1 MSEMRFSD
9 PSRLHLKKELTQ
21 IRKAAR
27 VLRDPGTTSSWKS
40 PLNSARST
48 AAATIAAAA
57 STSASAWKHFETEN
71 AIPNGGGTGS
81 HNNNSTHLDS
91 HFKTGSNHGKDKR
104 VFLYNWK
111 SQKSSSEKSAL
122 ATNDA
127 DDDYESCSIQES
139 LDDSLSD
146 TRNVGDS
153 KSDTYLG
160 ETRSAAMIFRCR
172 DASLVSP
179 SMRRAMG
186 IKKKGKKTS
195 TRLDVLSRYQQKE
208 MNLRR
213 LLKGHP
219 SMGLGLGLGR
229 DDIVEQ
235 SDDTE
240 EYSNSEDLRKISG
253 ASPLLLKL
261 KHKNWSHSPSKLL
274 RTSRKEDSSYSHS
287 TPALSASSY
296 NKYCNRKHNPSTV
309 GSWDA
314 TTTSMNDGDDEDDDH
329 LDLPGRQGCGIPCYW
344 TKRTPRYRG
353 VCGSSCCSPSLSD
366 TLRRKGSS
374 MLCAS
379 QSKYH
384 RRRRSWST
392 SNKRKIG
399 SRTGQAFL
407 PLLTNSGDGLG
418 GSSIGTGLSDDELST
433 NYGELD
439 LEALSRLDGR
449 RWSSCRSQDGLEI
462 VALYGDGEE
471 ESTSENSRS
480 LSQKY
485 KPIFFSELIGQ
496 NIVVQSLIN
505 AISRGRIAPVY
516 LFQGPRGTG
525 KSSAARIFAS
535 ALNCMSTEEIKPC
548 GYCRECNDF
557 ISGKTRDLW
566 EVDGTD
572 KKGIDKVR
580 YLLKK
585 ISHGPLLGS
594 SRYKVFLID
603 ECHLLPSKM
612 WLAFLK
618 FLEEPPQRVVFI
630 FVTTDPD
637 NVPRTVQSRCQKY
650 LFNKIKD
657 VDIVE
662 RLRKI
667 SKEENLDVE
676 LDALDL
682 IALNADGSLRDA
694 ETMLD
699 QLSLLGK
706 KITTSLVNEL
716 VGVVSDE
723 KLLELLE
730 LAMSSDTAETVKR
743 ARDLMDSGVDPMVL
757 MSQLASLIMDIIAG
771 TYNAIDVKHG
781 DSLVGTQNLTEA
793 ELERLKHALRLLSEA
808 EKQLRIS
815 SDRSTW
821 FTATLLQL
829 GSTASMDLTQSSSSR
844 RQSSRTT
851 EEDPSSVSKESNV
864 YKPKSDAQLM
874 TKKSCSPSSVYRAIN
889 GHSTHQGE
897 YGFNAKPPRS
907 RLMDSRTSSTSLD
920 DEMTEIMV
928 FRYKNSDKLDNIWE
942 KCIEKCHSQTLRQLL
957 HAHGKLLSI
966 AEVDGALAV
975 YVAFEDEDIKARAER
990 FLSSITNSIEM
1001 VLRRNVEVRIIF
1013 VADGLDSLIYANQSE
1028 LQEGHR
1034 QTEATL
1040 AIERGRQANC
1050 SGAVVG
1056 HSDLVSEEESPKL
1069 SRGSFNDANAEN
1081 NGETKQEMPMQRIE
1095 SIIREQRL
1103 ETAWLQAAE
1112 KGTPGSLSRLKPEK
1126 NQVLPQEDTYQQN
1139 LMESIGSV
1147 AVPSQKWEDELNHEL
1162 KVLKMQDRRVLHKDQ
1177 IGKMVDHYPISP
1189 SLLHGSSYLG
1199 NGSKESL
1206 LGDMNQVRLVEVA
1219 AGFSV
1224 GTPAEL
1230 TEQRSKGPLFDLKA
1244 EVDDFRCSAS
1254 VQSKR
1259 NLRAEK
1265 QDNWD
1270 ISNTMPG
1277 GKDGVWNFT
1286 YFSVFIDYWFKSFLR
1301 MLPQK
1306 ISNVKFF
1313 LTVAADLFIDKFC

>member
-1 MSEMRFSD
+1 MSEIRFSD

-40 PLNSARST
+40 ARS
-48 AAATIAAAA
+48 AAAA
-57 STSASAWKHFETEN
+57 STSASAWKHFENDN
-71 AIPNGGGTGS
+71 AIQNGGTTAS
-81 HNNNSTHLDS
+81 HSNNSSTHLGS
-91 HFKTGSNHGKDKR
+91 HFKSVFNNNGSDKK

-111 SQKSSSEKSAL
+111 SQKYSSEKSAL
-122 ATNDA
+122 PRNDA
-127 DDDYESCSIQES
+127 GDNCESCSVQES

-146 TRNVGDS
+146 ARNVGDS

-160 ETRSAAMIFRCR
+160 ETRSAAMIFRRR
-172 DASLVSP
+172 DSNLVSP

-186 IKKKGKKTS
+186 VKRKGKKTN
-195 TRLDVLSRYQQKE
+195 TRLDVLSRYQEKE

-219 SMGLGLGLGR
+219 SMVLSLGLGR
-229 DDIVEQ
+229 DAIVEQ

-261 KHKNWSHSPSKLL
+261 KHKNWSHSPSKFL
-274 RTSRKEDSSYSHS
+274 RTSRQEDSSYCHS
-287 TPALSASSY
+287 TPALSTSSY
-296 NKYCNRKHNPSTV
+296 NKYRNRNPSTV

-314 TTTSMNDGDDEDDDH
+314 TTTSMNDGDDEDGDH
-329 LDLPGRQGCGIPCYW
+329 LDLPGRHGCGIPCYW
-344 TKRTPRYRG
+344 SKRTPRYRG

-374 MLCAS
+374 MLCGS
-379 QSKYH
+379 QSMYH
-384 RRRRSWST
+384 RRLRSCSL
-392 SNKRKIG
+392 SNKRRIG
-399 SRTGQAFL
+399 SRTRQAFL
-407 PLLTNSGDGLG
+407 PLLADSGDGIG
-418 GSSIGTGLSDDELST
+418 GSSIGTGHSDDELST

-439 LEALSRLDGR
+439 LEALCRLDGR
-449 RWSSCRSQDGLEI
+449 RWSSCRNQDGLEI
-462 VALYGDGEE
+462 VALNGDGEDE
-471 ESTSENSRS
+471 GTVQNIRS

-485 KPIFFSELIGQ
+485 KPAFFSELIGQ

-505 AISRGRIAPVY
+505 AISRGRIARVY

-525 KSSAARIFAS
+525 KTSAARIFAS

-548 GYCRECNDF
+548 GCCRECNDSS
-557 ISGKTRDLW
+557 SGKTKDLW

-585 ISHGPLLGS
+585 ISRGPPLGP

-650 LFNKIKD
+650 LFSKIKD
-657 VDIVE
+657 RDIVA

-667 SKEENLDVE
+667 SNEEKLDVE
-676 LDALDL
+676 LNALDL

-716 VGVVSDE
+716 VGDVSDE

-730 LAMSSDTAETVKR
+730 LAMSSETAETVKR
-743 ARDLMDSGVDPMVL
+743 ARDLMDSGIDPMVL

-771 TYNAIDVKHG
+771 TYNVVYAEHG
-781 DSLVGTQNLTEA
+781 DSLIVTEA

-829 GSTASMDLTQSSSSR
+829 GSTPSMDLTLSSSSR

-851 EEDPSSVSKESNV
+851 EENPSSASKESNV
-864 YKPKSDAQLM
+864 YKPNSDAQYFPRR
-874 TKKSCSPSSVYRAIN
+874 SSSPSSLYRAIN
-889 GHSTHQGE
+889 GHSSHQGE
-897 YGFNAKPPRS
+897 YEFNVKPP
-907 RLMDSRTSSTSLD
+907 RLMDSN
-920 DEMTEIMV
+920 DEMTGNKV
-928 FRYKNSDKLDNIWE
+928 FRYKNSDKLDDIWE

-966 AEVDGALAV
+966 SEVDGALAV

-990 FLSSITNSIEM
+990 FLSSITNSIEI
-1001 VLRRNVEVRIIF
+1001 VLRCNVEVRI
-1013 VADGLDSLIYANQSE
+1013 VLVSDGLDSLIYANQSE

-1040 AIERGRQANC
+1040 AIEQGGKANWPGP

-1056 HSDLVSEEESPKL
+1056 YSDLESQEESAKL
-1069 SRGSFNDANAEN
+1069 SRGSFNDANA
-1081 NGETKQEMPMQRIE
+1081 GEKQEMPMQRIE
-1095 SIIREQRL
+1095 SIIHEQRL
-1103 ETAWLQAAE
+1103 ETAWLQVAE

-1139 LMESIGSV
+1139 QRESIDS
-1147 AVPSQKWEDELNHEL
+1147 ATLSSQKWEDELNHEL
-1162 KVLKMQDRRVLHKDQ
+1162 KVLKMQDQRVLHKDQ
-1177 IGKMVDHYPISP
+1177 IGKMVDYYPMSP
-1189 SLLHGSSYLG
+1189 SLLHGSSYVA

-1206 LGDMNQVRLVEVA
+1206 GYESSS
-1219 AGFSV
+1219 AGGGCSGLFCWNNSRSNRAKAK
-1224 GTPAEL
+1224 GTPVGPRG
-1230 TEQRSKGPLFDLKA
+1230 RSGRFSLFGECAKQKKS
-1244 EVDDFRCSAS
+1244 ES
-1254 VQSKR
+1254 R
-1259 NLRAEK
+1259 NTL
-1265 QDNWD
+1265 
-1270 ISNTMPG
+1270 
-1277 GKDGVWNFT
+1277 
-1286 YFSVFIDYWFKSFLR
+1286 
-1301 MLPQK
+1301 
-1306 ISNVKFF
+1306 
-1313 LTVAADLFIDKFC
+1313 

>member
-27 VLRDPGTTSSWKS
+27 VLRDPGTSSSWKS
-40 PLNSARST
+40 PLNSARS
-48 AAATIAAAA
+48 AATMAAAA
-57 STSASAWKHFETEN
+57 ASASAWKHFESEN
-71 AIPNGGGTGS
+71 AIQSGGGGGGATGS
-81 HNNNSTHLDS
+81 HNSNSAHLDL
-91 HFKTGSNHGKDKR
+91 HFKSGNNHGKDKR

-111 SQKSSSEKSAL
+111 SQKSSSEKSAF
-122 ATNDA
+122 ARNDA
-127 DDDYESCSIQES
+127 DDDFESCSIQES

-146 TRNVGDS
+146 ARNAGDS
-153 KSDTYLG
+153 KSDTYMG

-172 DASLVSP
+172 DANLVSP

-186 IKKKGKKTS
+186 IKKKGKKTNA
-195 TRLDVLSRYQQKE
+195 RLDVLSRYQQKE

-229 DDIVEQ
+229 DDVVEQ

-240 EYSNSEDLRKISG
+240 EYSNSEYLRKISG

-261 KHKNWSHSPSKLL
+261 KHKNRSHSPSKLL

-287 TPALSASSY
+287 TPALSISSY
-296 NKYCNRKHNPSTV
+296 DKYRKRNPSNV

-314 TTTSMNDGDDEDDDH
+314 TTTSMNDGDDEEDDH

-344 TKRTPRYRG
+344 SKRTPRYRG

-374 MLCAS
+374 MLCGS
-379 QSKYH
+379 QSLYH
-384 RRRRSWST
+384 RRRRSWSI
-392 SNKRKIG
+392 SNKRRIG
-399 SRTGQAFL
+399 SRTGHVLL
-407 PLLTNSGDGLG
+407 PLLTNSGDGIG

-462 VALYGDGEE
+462 VALNGNGEE
-471 ESTSENSRS
+471 EGSPENIRS

-485 KPIFFSELIGQ
+485 KPVFFSELIGQ
-496 NIVVQSLIN
+496 NIVVQSLTN

-516 LFQGPRGTG
+516 LFQGPRGIG
-525 KSSAARIFAS
+525 KTSAARIFAS
-535 ALNCMSTEEIKPC
+535 ALNCTSAEEIKPC
-548 GYCRECNDF
+548 GYCRECSDF

-572 KKGIDKVR
+572 KKGIDNVR

-585 ISHGPLLGS
+585 ISHRPPLGS
-594 SRYKVFLID
+594 SHYKVFLID

-657 VDIVE
+657 GDIVA

-667 SKEENLDVE
+667 SKEEKLDVE
-676 LDALDL
+676 LGALDL

-757 MSQLASLIMDIIAG
+757 MSQMASLIMDLIAG
-771 TYNAIDVKHG
+771 TYNVVDAKHG
-781 DSLVGTQNLTEA
+781 DSLFGTQNLTEA

-829 GSTASMDLTQSSSSR
+829 GSTTSMDLTQSSSSR

-851 EEDPSSVSKESNV
+851 EEDPSSASKESNA
-864 YKPKSDAQLM
+864 YKPKSDAQYL
-874 TKKSCSPSSVYRAIN
+874 TQRSNSPPSLYREIN
-889 GHSTHQGE
+889 GCSSHQGQ

-907 RLMDSRTSSTSLD
+907 QLVNSHTSLD
-920 DEMTEIMV
+920 DEITGNMI
-928 FRYKNSDKLDNIWE
+928 FRCKNSEKLDDIWE

-966 AEVDGALAV
+966 SEVDGALAV
-975 YVAFEDEDIKARAER
+975 YVAFEDQDIKARAER
-990 FLSSITNSIEM
+990 FLSSITNSIEI
-1001 VLRRNVEVRIIF
+1001 VLRRNVEVRIIL
-1013 VADGLDSLIYANQSE
+1013 VSDGLDSVIYVNQSE

-1034 QTEATL
+1034 QADTTL
-1040 AIERGRQANC
+1040 AIELGKKANC

-1056 HSDLVSEEESPKL
+1056 YSDSDLQEFPKL
-1069 SRGSFNDANAEN
+1069 SKGSFNDVNAEN
-1081 NGETKQEMPMQRIE
+1081 SGERKQEMPMQRIE

-1126 NQVLPQEDTYQQN
+1126 NQVLPQEDTYQQSQID
-1139 LMESIGSV
+1139 SIGSV
-1147 AVPSQKWEDELNHEL
+1147 VPSSQTWEDELNHEL
-1162 KVLKMQDRRVLHKDQ
+1162 KVLKMQNRRVHHKDQ
-1177 IGKMVDHYPISP
+1177 IGNMVDHYPISP
-1189 SLLHGSSYLG
+1189 SLLHGSSYVI
-1199 NGSKESL
+1199 NGSKEI
-1206 LGDMNQVRLVEVA
+1206 LGYESSS
-1219 AGFSV
+1219 AGGGCSGLFCWNTNRSNREKAK
-1224 GTPAEL
+1224 GTPVHPRG
-1230 TEQRSKGPLFDLKA
+1230 RSGRFSLFGECA
-1244 EVDDFRCSAS
+1244 
-1254 VQSKR
+1254 
-1259 NLRAEK
+1259 K
-1265 QDNWD
+1265 QKKTDSR
-1270 ISNTMPG
+1270 IT
-1277 GKDGVWNFT
+1277 
-1286 YFSVFIDYWFKSFLR
+1286 R
-1301 MLPQK
+1301 
-1306 ISNVKFF
+1306 
-1313 LTVAADLFIDKFC
+1313 

>member
-27 VLRDPGTTSSWKS
+27 VLRDPGTSSSWKS
-40 PLNSARST
+40 PLNSARS
-48 AAATIAAAA
+48 AATMAAAA
-57 STSASAWKHFETEN
+57 ASASAWKHFESEN
-71 AIPNGGGTGS
+71 AIQNGGGGGGGGATGS
-81 HNNNSTHLDS
+81 HNSNTAHLDL
-91 HFKTGSNHGKDKR
+91 HFKSGNNHGKDKR

-111 SQKSSSEKSAL
+111 SQKSSSEKSAF
-122 ATNDA
+122 ARNDA
-127 DDDYESCSIQES
+127 DDDFESCSIQES

-146 TRNVGDS
+146 ARNAGDS

-172 DASLVSP
+172 DANLVSP

-186 IKKKGKKTS
+186 IKKKGKKTNA
-195 TRLDVLSRYQQKE
+195 RLDVLARYQQKE

-229 DDIVEQ
+229 DDVVEQ

-240 EYSNSEDLRKISG
+240 EYSNSEYLRKISG

-261 KHKNWSHSPSKLL
+261 KHKNRSHSPSKLL

-287 TPALSASSY
+287 TPALSISSY
-296 NKYCNRKHNPSTV
+296 DKYRKRNPSNV

-344 TKRTPRYRG
+344 SKRTPRYRG

-374 MLCAS
+374 MLCGS
-379 QSKYH
+379 QSLYH
-384 RRRRSWST
+384 RRRRSWSI
-392 SNKRKIG
+392 SNKRRIG
-399 SRTGQAFL
+399 SRTGHVLL
-407 PLLTNSGDGLG
+407 PLLTNSGDGIG

-462 VALYGDGEE
+462 VALNGDGEE
-471 ESTSENSRS
+471 EGSPENMRS

-485 KPIFFSELIGQ
+485 KPVFFSELIGQ
-496 NIVVQSLIN
+496 NIVVQSLAN

-516 LFQGPRGTG
+516 LFQGPRGIG
-525 KSSAARIFAS
+525 KTSAARIFAS
-535 ALNCMSTEEIKPC
+535 ALNCTSAEEIKPC
-548 GYCRECNDF
+548 GYCRECSDF
-557 ISGKTRDLW
+557 ISGNTRDLW

-585 ISHGPLLGS
+585 ISHRPPLGS
-594 SRYKVFLID
+594 SHYKIFLID

-657 VDIVE
+657 GDIVA

-676 LDALDL
+676 LGALDL

-743 ARDLMDSGVDPMVL
+743 ARDLMDSGVDPLVL
-757 MSQLASLIMDIIAG
+757 MSQMASLIMDLIAG
-771 TYNAIDVKHG
+771 TYNVVDAKHG
-781 DSLVGTQNLTEA
+781 DSLFGTQNLTEA

-829 GSTASMDLTQSSSSR
+829 GSTTSMDLTQSSSSR

-851 EEDPSSVSKESNV
+851 EEDPSSASKESNA
-864 YKPKSDAQLM
+864 YKPKSNAQYL
-874 TKKSCSPSSVYRAIN
+874 TQRSYSPPSLYREIN
-889 GHSTHQGE
+889 GCSSHQGQ
-897 YGFNAKPPRS
+897 YGSNAKLPRS
-907 RLMDSRTSSTSLD
+907 QLVNSHTSLD
-920 DEMTEIMV
+920 DEITGNMI
-928 FRYKNSDKLDNIWE
+928 FRHKNSEKLDDIWE

-966 AEVDGALAV
+966 SEVDGALAV
-975 YVAFEDEDIKARAER
+975 YVAFEDQDIKARAER
-990 FLSSITNSIEM
+990 FLSSITNSIEI
-1001 VLRRNVEVRIIF
+1001 VLRRNVEVRIIL
-1013 VADGLDSLIYANQSE
+1013 VSDGLDSVIYVNQSE
-1028 LQEGHR
+1028 LQEGHG
-1034 QTEATL
+1034 QTDTTL
-1040 AIERGRQANC
+1040 AIELGKKANC

-1056 HSDLVSEEESPKL
+1056 YSDLDLQEFPKL
-1069 SRGSFNDANAEN
+1069 SKGSFNDVNAEN
-1081 NGETKQEMPMQRIE
+1081 SGERKQEMPMQRIE

-1126 NQVLPQEDTYQQN
+1126 NQVLPQEDTYQQSQID
-1139 LMESIGSV
+1139 SIGSV
-1147 AVPSQKWEDELNHEL
+1147 VPSSQTWENELNHEL
-1162 KVLKMQDRRVLHKDQ
+1162 KVLKMQNRRVHHKDQ
-1177 IGKMVDHYPISP
+1177 IGNMVDHYPISP
-1189 SLLHGSSYLG
+1189 SLLHGSSYVI

-1206 LGDMNQVRLVEVA
+1206 GYESSS
-1219 AGFSV
+1219 AGGGCSGLFCWNTNRSNREKAK
-1224 GTPAEL
+1224 GTPVHPRG
-1230 TEQRSKGPLFDLKA
+1230 RSGRFSLFGECAKQKKPD
-1244 EVDDFRCSAS
+1244 S
-1254 VQSKR
+1254 R
-1259 NLRAEK
+1259 NTR
-1265 QDNWD
+1265 
-1270 ISNTMPG
+1270 
-1277 GKDGVWNFT
+1277 
-1286 YFSVFIDYWFKSFLR
+1286 
-1301 MLPQK
+1301 
-1306 ISNVKFF
+1306 
-1313 LTVAADLFIDKFC
+1313 